1 MNCCPTRGL
10 LHVLVLIACL
20 ARSGFSQDAAAGAAI
35 NVAVIADPPPSLPAP
50 QPPNEGAPESFAPAM
65 AVEDPFLS
73 PPPSLIYEEVD
84 GRRWSYPW
92 TWIPLDGWTNS
103 AELGINGSSGN
114 ANSLS
119 FQAGTRFKRKTDVH
133 RIDMRVTHNRT
144 QTNGIEKQ
152 HNALFYADFDRYFGD
167 SPWYLFAKHGVEYDR
182 FKAFDLRYNFSTG
195 LAYHFIKSEDLSLKG
210 RFGSG
215 TSREFGGP
223 EDRWVPEALFGGD
236 YEHQLNK
243 RNKWIARADYF
254 PEWGNFSNYRIVSD
268 ASWEMLWDE
277 TGNLSFKIGAI
288 DRYDS
293 TPNGRQPNDLTYS
306 MLLLYK
312 F

>member
-1 MNCCPTRGL
+1 M
-10 LHVLVLIACL
+10 HVLALVAWL
-20 ARSGFSQDAAAGAAI
+20 AGAGWAQ
-35 NVAVIADPPPSLPAP
+35 NSAAVAPTAESFSAAPPAP
-50 QPPNEGAPESFAPAM
+50 PEAVAAPPLETMVDDLLQGS
-65 AVEDPFLS
+65 
-73 PPPSLIYEEVD
+73 PPSLIYVD
-84 GRRWSYPW
+84 PDGSNWLTPW
-92 TWIPLDGWTNS
+92 TWIPRDHWTNS

-114 ANSLS
+114 ANSFS
-119 FQAGTRFKRKTDVH
+119 FQAGTRFKRKTDTTLF
-133 RIDMRVTHNRT
+133 DLRVTHNR
-144 QTNGIEKQ
+144 QQSNGVEKQ
-152 HNALFYADFDRYFGD
+152 HNALLYEDFDHNFRD
-167 SPWYLFAKHGVEYDR
+167 TPWSQFVKNGIEYDR
-182 FKAFDLRYNFSTG
+182 FKAFNLRYNLSIG
-195 LAYHFIKSEDLSLKG
+195 LAYRFIKSENLNLKG

-268 ASWEMLWDE
+268 ASWEMLWDDA
-277 TGNLSFKIGAI
+277 GNLSFKIGAI

-293 TPNGRQPNDLTYS
+293 TPNGKQPNDLTYS